1 MVIDTNEIAR
11 SLSTYAPLRPVIK
24 RIGPPPS
31 RRARPSAGRFPR
43 VVEAIVYQQL
53 AGRAASVI
61 HGRLVEATGKK
72 VTPES
77 ILALSDDQ
85 CATIGL
91 SRSKRDAM
99 RDLSRKTSDGLIHFE
114 RHGKLSD
121 KEVVAELV
129 QVYGIG
135 PWTAHMY
142 LMHDLGR
149 HDVWPVLDYG
159 VRNGWTLIHDLDSI
173 ISSRELEE
181 AADHLAPW
189 RSSVA
194 WYCWRVADGY

>member
-77 ILALSDDQ
+77 VLALSDDQ

-91 SRSKRDAM
+91 SRGKRDA
-99 RDLSRKTSDGLIHFE
+99 RDFGVVGECRYNLLIKIVKRKW
-114 RHGKLSD
+114 HGVRLTDAPTIST
-121 KEVVAELV
+121 
-129 QVYGIG
+129 VYGQ
-135 PWTAHMY
+135 
-142 LMHDLGR
+142 
-149 HDVWPVLDYG
+149 
-159 VRNGWTLIHDLDSI
+159 
-173 ISSRELEE
+173 
-181 AADHLAPW
+181 
-189 RSSVA
+189 
-194 WYCWRVADGY
+194 